1 MEHLET
7 VKKKKQTKDM
17 LWKYPVTDVTS
28 VSAEQIVHVD
38 VKGDWLLNQNAR
50 QMTIE
55 LQNAT

>member
-1 MEHLET
+1 
-7 VKKKKQTKDM
+7 M
-17 LWKYPVTDVTS
+17 LWKYSVTDVTS
-28 VSAEQIVHVD
+28 VSVEQIVHVD